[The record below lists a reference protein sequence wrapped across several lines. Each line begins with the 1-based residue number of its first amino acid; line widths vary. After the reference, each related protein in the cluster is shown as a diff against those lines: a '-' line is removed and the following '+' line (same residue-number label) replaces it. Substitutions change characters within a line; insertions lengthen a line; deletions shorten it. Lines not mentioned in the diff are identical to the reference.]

1 MMDDRHDEV
10 RLAELLQMLPPAPT
24 AWVQAA
30 QERPAAARA
39 IDQILALAETDA
51 DFRRALVADLEAALR
66 AAGHEPDPQVVRG
79 LRSRLPR
86 R

>member
-1 MMDDRHDEV
+1 MTDDRHDEV
-10 RLAELLQMLPPAPT
+10 RLAELLQALPPAPE
-24 AWVQAA
+24 AWVRAA
-30 QERPAAARA
+30 QERPAAGRA

-51 DFRRALVADLEAALR
+51 EFRRALVEDLEAALR
-66 AAGHEPDPQVVRG
+66 SAGHEPAPALLRG